1 MTRLLCTSASG
12 HPLSQP
18 LPAGTEIVSGTPAA
32 AYQEL
37 HEAAGVCFG
46 LWEMTPGV
54 ARDIEVDEVFVV
66 LSGAGT
72 VSFDDGEVLELAP
85 GTVVRLRAG
94 ERTEWSIST
103 PLRKLYIALPP
114 TD

>member
-1 MTRLLCTSASG
+1 
-12 HPLSQP
+12 
-18 LPAGTEIVSGTPAA
+18 
-32 AYQEL
+32 
-37 HEAAGVCFG
+37 
-46 LWEMTPGV
+46 
-54 ARDIEVDEVFVV
+54 VFVV